1 MGGGKKQTI
10 GYKYF
15 LGMHM
20 VLCHGPVDKLTE
32 IRVDDKLAW
41 KGSSTGGQIMVC
53 APNLF
58 GGKEREGGIG
68 GFMLDYLNK
77 SYGDR
82 IDPPLDPSTTPIAAS
97 AGTVDVMMGKDD
109 QVANTYLAG
118 QLGGAIPAFRRVLG
132 VVLRRVYLGNNP
144 YLKLWAFRA
153 TRVHTRQ
160 NGLAQWY
167 DAKAEIGDG
176 DMNPAHIVRE
186 VLTDPD
192 WGMGYPEG
200 DMDETSFRLA
210 ADQLHSESM
219 GMSLLWDTQQDLSDF
234 LAVVLRHIDGSLY
247 TDRST
252 GRFVLKLA
260 RGGYDES
267 TLMVLDEE
275 NVIRVSDFKRRTVD
289 ELTNQVSVAYWEKST
304 GKDGS
309 ITVQDIALAANQG
322 STVGTT
328 IQYPGFTNGSIATVA
343 AARDLKALSTPL
355 ATATLYATR
364 AAASLNIGDVFRF
377 SWAEYGVEN
386 IVFRVTNIE
395 LGELQSNQIKLSVV
409 EDVFS
414 LTSASYAPPPPSEWQ
429 PPSGEALP
437 SPYRLAMDTPYYLLV
452 REIGDAQAQQLPKTA
467 GYALAAGVSPGGTS
481 MNMAMYV
488 SAGAGYADQT
498 DLSFCPTAVISAA
511 YDDSPETTVMA
522 LGATTD
528 WTIVEAG
535 DLAVIGYGPSNAK
548 EIVQIVSFTDTQV
561 TVRRGVLDSLPL
573 PVASGARL
581 IVLGQG
587 GEHTGMDSTEY
598 ASGEQVSVKLL
609 TNAARGQLALES
621 APTDVTPIL
630 ARQARPYPP
639 GLVRV
644 DGARKPATA
653 AGPVSVTWAHRDR
666 TQQTG
671 DVLPTQDAASIGPET
686 GTRYGMRFLDAGGAV
701 LVARDNISGTSATGN
716 LAYTGNVTMEL
727 YSITDAGESINRHRR
742 TFAYTAAVGTTEST
756 ITAGTWTPD
765 EVIFDGG
772 GA

>member
-20 VLCHGPVDKLTE
+20 VLAHGPLDKLTE

-41 KGSSTGGQIMVC
+41 KGTSTGGPIMVC

-58 GGKEREGGIG
+58 GGKEREGGVG
-68 GFMLDYLNK
+68 GFLVETLNK
-77 SYGDR
+77 LYGDR
-82 IDPPLDPSTTPIAAS
+82 IDPPLDPNALQGVS
-97 AGTVDVMMGKDD
+97 AGTIDVMMGRDD
-109 QVANTYLAG
+109 QAPNAYLAS
-118 QLGGAIPAFRRVLG
+118 QLGGAIPAFRRVMG
-132 VVLRRVYLGNNP
+132 VVLRRCYLGNNP
-144 YLKLWAFRA
+144 YLKLWSFRGS
-153 TRVHTRQ
+153 RIHTRQ
-160 NGLAQWY
+160 NGIAQWY
-167 DAKAEIGDG
+167 DAKAEIAG
-176 DMNPAHIVRE
+176 DMNPAHIIRE

-200 DMDETSFRLA
+200 DMDETAFRLA
-210 ADQLHSESM
+210 ADQLHSENM

-234 LAVVLRHIDGSLY
+234 LAIVLRHIDGSLF
-247 TDRST
+247 TDRAT

-267 TLMVLDEE
+267 TLLLLDEQ

-289 ELTNQVSVAYWEKST
+289 ELTNQVSVKYWEKST

-322 STVGTT
+322 TTVGTT
-328 IQYPGFTNGSIATVA
+328 IQYPGFTNGAIATVA
-343 AARDLKALSTPL
+343 AARDLKALSIPL
-355 ATATLYATR
+355 ATATLYVTR
-364 AAASLNIGDVFRF
+364 AAALLNIGDVFRF
-377 SWAEYGVEN
+377 SWEEYGIEN

-429 PPSGEALP
+429 PPSGDAAP
-437 SPYRLAMDTPYYLLV
+437 SPYRLVMDSPYYLLV
-452 REIGDAQAQQLPKTA
+452 REIGDTSAQALPKTA
-467 GYALAAGVSPGGTS
+467 GYAVAAGVSPGGTS
-481 MNMAMYV
+481 MSMAMHTN
-488 SAGAGYADQT
+488 AGAGYTDQT
-498 DLSFCPTAVISAA
+498 DLSFCPSAVIQAA
-511 YDDSPETTVMA
+511 YSDDPTVVTFSI
-522 LGATTD
+522 GVTTD
-528 WTIVEAG
+528 WNLVQAG
-535 DLAVIGYGPSNAK
+535 DLAVIGYGPSNSR
-548 EIVQIVSFTDTQV
+548 EIVQLVVVSDTEV
-561 TVRRGVLDSLPL
+561 TVRRAVLDSVPREI
-573 PVASGARL
+573 ASGARL
-581 IVLGQG
+581 MVLGLS
-587 GEHTGMDSTEY
+587 GEYTGMDSTEY
-598 ASGEQVSVKLL
+598 APGEQVSVKL
-609 TNAARGQLALES
+609 TPTAAKGQLPLAS
-621 APTDVTPIL
+621 APVDVLPIL

-653 AGPVSVTWAHRDR
+653 TGPVVITWAHRDR

-671 DVLPTQDAASIGPET
+671 ETLIGQDESSVGPET
-686 GTRYGMRFLDAGGAV
+686 GVRYGLRFLDAGGLV
-701 LVARDNISGTSATGN
+701 LVARDNISGTSATGR

-727 YSITDAGESINRHRR
+727 YSISDAGESINRHVR
-742 TFAYTAAVGTTEST
+742 TFAYTPEVGATEST